1 MLIDACQCDSIMTM
15 QADICIVGA
24 GIAGLALASEFLL
37 TRHQVIVLESGNEHI
52 TSQSQSWFK
61 GRLTGAPAHP
71 LTQSRVR
78 AYGGSGTR
86 WTGQCI
92 PMQAIDFEKRHAIA
106 DSGWPV
112 TRTQLEPYYQRAQAF
127 FGLINPHDD
136 VNQWQEQQGRP
147 LQPATSDLLSAD
159 VTRFARP
166 LDVGQSLKA
175 SISNSHNV
183 NVYINA
189 PVTNLEL
196 SADEKQLATAQV
208 KLPNSGMLRF
218 KAGAFILACGGVE
231 NSRLLLASNHQRSSG
246 LGNEHDNVG
255 RYFMDHPY
263 LTPGYWRPSSA
274 VTKIPLSL
282 IENFAALAAGDCA
295 AHAVYTLNETVRRS
309 ESLLGCGGYFICM
322 ENYETSSR
330 YFSRGSQALV
340 ALADKVKRH
349 RLPDNDMPGLIS
361 DLLKDPGSVLS
372 TLQGRVHSVLK
383 KQTRY
388 ALRLQ
393 VEASPLRHSRITL
406 TTDKDAAG
414 IPEPCINWQMCA
426 DDWRSVDR
434 FRQVFAEAIESQGL
448 GQLIDDTSVTA
459 DGWPSSMQGGKH
471 HMGGTRMHDD
481 QRLGVV
487 DKHLRVHSLPNCYVT
502 GSSVFPTGSWVNP
515 TLTLT
520 ALTIRLADHLKQ
532 SGQQPKT
539 ESRYAD

>member
-1 MLIDACQCDSIMTM
+1 MLVDACQCDSITPI

-37 TRHQVIVLESGNEHI
+37 TKHRVIVLESGNENV
-52 TSQSQSWFK
+52 TSQSQSWFN
-61 GRLTGAPAHP
+61 GQVEGAPAHS

-92 PMQAIDFEKRHAIA
+92 PMQAIDFEKRHSIA

-112 TRTQLEPYYQRAQAF
+112 TRSQLEPYYQRAQTF
-127 FGLINPHDD
+127 FGLIDPHND
-136 VNQWQEQQGRP
+136 VDQWQEKQQRA
-147 LQPATSDLLSAD
+147 LQPASDDLLSAD

-166 LDVGQSLKA
+166 LDVGQSLKG

-196 SADEKQLATAQV
+196 AAGGNQVATAQV
-208 KLPNSGMLRF
+208 ILPNSGMLQF
-218 KAGAFILACGGVE
+218 KARTFILACGGVE
-231 NSRLLLASNHQRSSG
+231 NPRLLLTSNHQRSSG
-246 LGNEHDNVG
+246 LGNEYDNVG

-263 LTPGYWRPSSA
+263 LTPGYWQPSSA
-274 VTKIPLSL
+274 VTGKPLSL
-282 IENFAALAAGDCA
+282 IDNFAALATGNRA
-295 AHAVYTLNETVRRS
+295 AHAVYTLNESVRRN

-322 ENYETSSR
+322 ENYETTSR
-330 YFSRGSQALV
+330 YFSEGSQALV
-340 ALADKVKRH
+340 ALADKVKRR
-349 RLPDNDMPGLIS
+349 RLPDNDMPALIS

-372 TLQGRVHSVLK
+372 TLKGRLHSVVN

-414 IPEPCINWQMCA
+414 VPQSCVNWQMCA

-434 FRQVFAEAIESQGL
+434 FRQVLAETIKRQGL
-448 GQLIDDTSVTA
+448 GRLIDDTTVTA

-487 DKHLRVHSLPNCYVT
+487 DKHLRVHSLLNCYVT

-532 SGQQPKT
+532 SGQPPMT
-539 ESRYAD
+539 EFCHAD